1 MQLTKRLIVS
11 NHSNHDL
18 EWLLDL
24 DDYGFTSDNIYI
36 YERSPSNIPKVKHL
50 GKVIESPNV
59 GSNIYDI
66 GKHIVENYDDLA
78 DINIFVKGNITW
90 RTYTN
95 RERLLYALTA
105 NWFVPIDNDPI
116 GSGGENCYEPW
127 GEKFYVNDSSLITP
141 ISEKDDDKFSNL
153 YDEVIERP
161 FKSYSRFKN
170 KKEFLEDLFEIGR
183 IPNYLS
189 FCPGANFTVPKHNI
203 LKYSKNFYKKMM
215 YYTDYFKD
223 PIESHYYERVYNLIW
238 QGCLKENTSFQ
249 VPEDYNG

>member
-1 MQLTKRLIVS
+1 MAQLTKRLIVS
-11 NHSNHDL
+11 NHSYHNL

-36 YERSPSNIPKVKHL
+36 YERSPSEYNVKHL

-66 GKHIVENYDDLA
+66 GRYIVENYDDLA
-78 DINIFVKGNITW
+78 DINIFAKGNITW

-116 GSGGENCYEPW
+116 GSGVENYYEPW
-127 GEKFYVNDSSLITP
+127 GEKFYINDFSHTEKITKNQDIRESSFYDDRIVRP
-141 ISEKDDDKFSNL
+141 EKC
-153 YDEVIERP
+153 
-161 FKSYSRFKN
+161 YSRFKN
-170 KKEFLEDLFEIGR
+170 IEEFLNDIFI
-183 IPNYLS
+183 IKKMPDYLS
-189 FCPGANFTVPKHNI
+189 FCPGANFTVPKQNI
-203 LKYSKNFYKKMM
+203 LKYGKNFYKKMM

-223 PIESHYYERVYNLIW
+223 PIEAHWFERILPMAWI
-238 QGCLKENTSFQ
+238 GCLKENTNFI
-249 VPEDYNG
+249 VPGDYNE

>member
-66 GKHIVENYDDLA
+66 GRYIGENYDDLA
-78 DINIFVKGNITW
+78 DINVFVKGNITF

-95 RERLLYALTA
+95 RERFLYALTA

-116 GSGGENCYEPW
+116 GSGGKNFYEPW
-127 GEKFYVNDSSLITP
+127 GEKFYVNDSSLIAP
-141 ISEKDDDKFSNL
+141 IPEKDDDKYSSY
-153 YDEVIERP
+153 YDEIVERP
-161 FKSYSRFKN
+161 FKSYSRFKFN
-170 KKEFLEDLFEIGR
+170 
-183 IPNYLS
+183 S
-189 FCPGANFTVPKHNI
+189 FITK
-203 LKYSKNFYKKMM
+203 
-215 YYTDYFKD
+215 
-223 PIESHYYERVYNLIW
+223 
-238 QGCLKENTSFQ
+238 
-249 VPEDYNG
+249 

>member
-1 MQLTKRLIVS
+1 MKLTKRLIVS
-11 NHSNHDL
+11 NHSNNNL
-18 EWLLDL
+18 EFLLDL
-24 DDYGFTSDNIYI
+24 NDYGFTSDNIYI
-36 YERSPSNIPKVKHL
+36 YERSPSNIPNVKHL

-66 GKHIVENYDDLA
+66 GKYIVENYDDLA
-78 DINIFVKGNITW
+78 DINIFLKGNITW

-95 RERLLYALTA
+95 RERFLYALTS
-105 NWFVPIDNDPI
+105 NWFVPIDNDPV
-116 GSGGENCYEPW
+116 GTGNQNFYEPW
-127 GEKFYVNDSSLITP
+127 GEKFYVNDSSLIVQ
-141 ISEKDDDKFSNL
+141 ILKNDDDKFSTL
-153 YDEVIERP
+153 YDEVIRRP
-161 FKSYSRFKN
+161 LKCYNRFKN

-183 IPNYLS
+183 IPDYLS

-223 PIESHYYERVYNLIW
+223 PIESHYYERVFNLIW
-238 QGCLKENTSFQ
+238 QGCLKENKSFQ